1 MRSCSWYTSSTSL
14 RERFW
19 GNSHSRCCSAALKRQ
34 SVSTT
39 RHGMPWRTVRTR
51 YGVWTR
57 TRHSAGSS
65 ISGFTH
71 RSSRKE
77 RKGNHDKYRNHM
89 KILTR
94 KGILR
99 TELFKEIVLHERLGL
114 ISLCYCYRYEE
125 DGEQATEFQV
135 QVPLTFRTRKQARE
149 AFRTY
154 LRARNKGLDSVSL
167 LGFRCSWPRKTYRKI
182 MDHKKQSLLEL

>member
-1 MRSCSWYTSSTSL
+1 
-14 RERFW
+14 
-19 GNSHSRCCSAALKRQ
+19 
-34 SVSTT
+34 
-39 RHGMPWRTVRTR
+39 MPWRTVRMQ

-57 TRHSAGSS
+57 TRHSVGSS
-65 ISGFTH
+65 TSGFTH
-71 RSSRKE
+71 RSYRKE
-77 RKGNHDKYRNHM
+77 RKGNHDKYRSHM

-125 DGEQATEFQV
+125 DGEQATEFHV

-154 LRARNKGLDSVSL
+154 LRARNKGLDSANL
-167 LGFRCSWPRKTYRKI
+167 LGFRCFWPRKTYKKI
-182 MDHKKQSLLEL
+182 MNHKKQSLLEL